1 MSSASGRTASAAPS
15 KSLFSTK
22 RAGSRGPGRV
32 GLGAAGTKRAKGS
45 GYNGFALHSV
55 SIDRHSRRPIRR
67 AVAGPSPWPSR
78 RSASN
83 GKLREKAAGGPRG
96 DNGPRDDKATPVL
109 HLDAPSHDVSSPLTQ
124 CSQARPVFDCRLP
137 PGSRRRRTSSRCAEP
152 RWRSFSTGAIQPN
165 VMTLSTGKSTRAGDP
180 RPRRLRIEAAAL
192 LISAEEAP
200 SRSEPKRSDDA
211 RHTFATGANS
221 DRAIFA
227 ALASPHGLRQNDR
240 C

>member
-1 MSSASGRTASAAPS
+1 LSAPTRIEAP
-15 KSLFSTK
+15 KDFQQM
-22 RAGSRGPGRV
+22 
-32 GLGAAGTKRAKGS
+32 
-45 GYNGFALHSV
+45 
-55 SIDRHSRRPIRR
+55 RR
-67 AVAGPSPWPSR
+67 AAMALNFDWR
-78 RSASN
+78 DSAECYDA
-83 GKLREKAAGGPRG
+83 LYRE
-96 DNGPRDDKATPVL
+96 
-109 HLDAPSHDVSSPLTQ
+109 
-124 CSQARPVFDCRLP
+124 
-137 PGSRRRRTSSRCAEP
+137 
-152 RWRSFSTGAIQPN
+152 
-165 VMTLSTGKSTRAGDP
+165 STRAGDP